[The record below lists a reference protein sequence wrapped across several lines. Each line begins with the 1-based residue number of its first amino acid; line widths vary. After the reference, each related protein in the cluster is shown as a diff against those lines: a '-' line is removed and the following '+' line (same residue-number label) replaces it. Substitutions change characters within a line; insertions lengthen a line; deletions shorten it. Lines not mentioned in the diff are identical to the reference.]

1 MFFNKYFFAKVGR
14 RKHTGKFLT
23 LQFYKSLLQFY
34 KKTRESPVYK
44 AVRAIL
50 LSKVIYIFLPILS
63 IRALFKKPICTFLY
77 YCYIIYSLPGTPYL
91 PVSRPCAPS
100 SRRRSESVW
109 LRSVL
114 WGGRRCHTTKSVLST
129 CISVATLAF
138 VVKYNLWHLYCILI
152 SFIYLCVK

>member
-14 RKHTGKFLT
+14 RKHTGKFLM

-77 YCYIIYSLPGTPYL
+77 YCYIMYSLPA
-91 PVSRPCAPS
+91 RPFMPAM
-100 SRRRSESVW
+100 RRYGRYAR
-109 LRSVL
+109 LRSASAWRRWGL
-114 WGGRRCHTTKSVLST
+114 WEGPRMAIT
-129 CISVATLAF
+129 ATLTGNIKHFPKKPF
-138 VVKYNLWHLYCILI
+138 VVT
-152 SFIYLCVK
+152 SA